1 MVTSW
6 MLAIVSIRPIA
17 KPETAMAMAKTRT
30 LLHRGMM
37 ANITEMT
44 RAEKNKAARAVNN
57 L

>member
-6 MLAIVSIRPIA
+6 MLAIVSITPIA
-17 KPETAMAMAKTRT
+17 KPETAMAMARRRT

-37 ANITEMT
+37 ANITEMM
-44 RAEKNKAARAVNN
+44 RAQTNNADRALNN